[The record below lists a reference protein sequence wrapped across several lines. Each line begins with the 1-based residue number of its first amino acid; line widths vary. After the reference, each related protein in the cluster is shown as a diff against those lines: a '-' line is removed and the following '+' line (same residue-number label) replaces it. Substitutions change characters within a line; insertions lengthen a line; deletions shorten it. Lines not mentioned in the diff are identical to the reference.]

1 MPASKFLTPARLTA
15 GVGVLTGLAAAV
27 TAAINVVPSETG
39 AGRAL
44 QTSFGL
50 LTTAASV
57 FKFLAGQ
64 SAFEVASI
72 QAQNNLDLQAAG
84 HAHDAAIYAAVSNPQ
99 PTGPPEANTAEL
111 PDEEPIVETPE
122 PDRLVAQ
129 AANSPANA
137 S

>member
-1 MPASKFLTPARLTA
+1 MPVSKFLTPARLTA

-64 SAFEVASI
+64 SAFEVATI
-72 QAQNNLDLQAAG
+72 QAQNALDLQAAG
-84 HAHDAAIYAAVSNPQ
+84 HAHDKVLFSSVPQ
-99 PTGPPEANTAEL
+99 PEANTAEL